1 MFSDTGVEMDG
12 LGVPTIELGVVH
24 ELDECKTETRRKVKD
39 RKSFLEGKRGKIV
52 AAAVAEAVAEEVKLG
67 PIERAKE
74 QRTQR
79 FLLFAK
85 KEWYEQWSEG
95 EGLRGLHIYDS

>member
-39 RKSFLEGKRGKIV
+39 RKNLLEGKRGKIV

-95 EGLRGLHIYDS
+95 EDLRGLHIYDS